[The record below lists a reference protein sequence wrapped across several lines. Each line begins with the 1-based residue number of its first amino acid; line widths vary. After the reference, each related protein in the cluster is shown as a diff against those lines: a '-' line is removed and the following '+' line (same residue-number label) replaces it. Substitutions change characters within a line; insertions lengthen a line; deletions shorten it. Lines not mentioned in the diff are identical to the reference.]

1 MEYSSNFSD
10 ASGCRYC
17 GSVTAGVTALGS
29 SRGARYSGLTI
40 CDSHG
45 YDAPLGSLA
54 QQAVVEI
61 AVNDDFL
68 APTVATITEALRLHV
83 GNQAPLLCVM
93 PIEEAVQVYRAVRG
107 SEAVSRG

>member
-1 MEYSSNFSD
+1 VEYSSHFSD

-17 GSVTAGVTALGS
+17 GSDTAGVTAPGP

-45 YDAPLGSLA
+45 YDAPFGSLA

-61 AVNDDFL
+61 AVNDDLL
-68 APTVATITEALRLHV
+68 APTVATITEALRLHF
-83 GNQAPLLCVM
+83 GNQAPLLSVM
-93 PIEEAVQVYRAVRG
+93 PIEEAV
-107 SEAVSRG
+107 